1 MTCQTKNP
9 GNDSLCGCT
18 MLQTGPLTKQAIKKE
33 NKTRDLIKKG
43 QPQKETRDLQKCQ
56 PQKTPSDPTH
66 NQAVDDR
73 DVHG

>member
-1 MTCQTKNP
+1 
-9 GNDSLCGCT
+9 

-56 PQKTPSDPTH
+56 PQKTPSDPTP